1 MAEKEFENFLL
12 DIEDGIAV
20 FTVNKPE
27 VHNAFSDDCWRE
39 LREFMEWVE
48 ENDEIKAVILTGA
61 GQKAFVS
68 GADVRK
74 FAKPRTAEYG
84 IKLRDLD
91 YALRMIET
99 GSKPVIAAVNG
110 YAFGG
115 GCEIAL
121 ACDIRLCSENA
132 QFGLPETKL
141 GIIPGAGGTQRLS
154 RIVGVGR
161 AKEIILGGRILK
173 GQEAVD
179 AGLAMKCVP
188 QEQLLNE
195 AKALANVMIQRAPL
209 AMAVVKRLIL
219 SSATTDIETGLRAEA
234 LALMVLMGTEDRQE
248 GVTAFKEKRK
258 PNFKGR

>member
-1 MAEKEFENFLL
+1 MGEKHYENFLL
-12 DIEDGIAV
+12 DVENGIAV
-20 FTVNKPE
+20 FTVNKPH

-39 LREFMEWVE
+39 LREFMEWAE
-48 ENDEIKAVILTGA
+48 DSDEIKAIIITGA
-61 GQKAFVS
+61 GKKAFVS
-68 GADVRK
+68 GADVNK

-84 IKLRDLD
+84 IKQRDLD
-91 YALRMIET
+91 YALRAIET

-115 GCEIAL
+115 GCELAL
-121 ACDIRLCSENA
+121 ACDIRICSENA

-154 RIVGVGR
+154 RIVGIGR
-161 AKEIILGGRILK
+161 AKEMILGGRILK

-179 AGLAMKCVP
+179 AGLAMKCVLLDD
-188 QEQLLNE
+188 LLNE
-195 AKALANVMIQRAPL
+195 AKSLAEVMIQRAPL

-219 SSATTDIETGLRAEA
+219 SSATTDIETGLRSEA
-234 LALMVLMGTEDRQE
+234 LALMVLMGTEDRSE

-258 PNFKGR
+258 PVFKGK

>member
-1 MAEKEFENFLL
+1 MSEKVFENFLL
-12 DIEDGIAV
+12 EIEDGIAV
-20 FTVNKPE
+20 FTVNKPQ

-48 ENDEIKAVILTGA
+48 ENDEIKAVIITGA

-68 GADVRK
+68 GADVNK

-84 IKLRDLD
+84 IKQRDLD

-154 RIVGVGR
+154 RIVGLGR

-188 QEQLLNE
+188 QEQLLDE

-258 PNFKGR
+258 PDFKGR